1 MRDTPSSNNDS
12 LDRKLLQEILRI
24 NRHLPRRRKT
34 LAELLEE
41 ERPHVVNRDGTK
53 HYFKREELDRLAEI
67 LPKYLHGRLKLPI
80 LIELGYSGTAIVR
93 GKAEVRVVCEIL
105 GEEWKFGQER
115 VELNYLDVRKV
126 RRELP
131 TTTQYMF
138 STEHLKRV
146 NRVERGR

>member
-1 MRDTPSSNNDS
+1 MRDSSPSSRDA
-12 LDRKLLQEILRI
+12 LDRKLIQEILRI

-34 LAELLEE
+34 LDELLRE
-41 ERPHVVNRDGTK
+41 ERPHVVNRDGTR
-53 HYFKREELDRLAEI
+53 HYFRREELELLAEL

-93 GKAEVRVVCEIL
+93 GRAEVRVVCEIL

-126 RRELP
+126 RRRLP

-138 STEHLKRV
+138 STEPLRRADRV
-146 NRVERGR
+146 AREG